1 MNCLEFR
8 RQLTIDPMTDDG
20 ALAEHEQ
27 QCPDCAAFARE
38 IRADEIKL
46 RALLRSIQPPEGMAD
61 RIRLAAGFEQRAA
74 VRRRWW
80 YGAAAGVLMA
90 IGVSMVSLFST
101 TLERGNVALAQSVIH
116 HIEDEANHLHE
127 AHPVSSGRVN
137 YVFRRFGAELTTNIG
152 PIHFAAECL
161 MRERNGVHLVL
172 PGQSGPIT
180 VFFMPGETADGD
192 LEIRSPRFQGH
203 LVPTD
208 WGSIAV
214 VGERG
219 EVLEDLGRRIAAA
232 VNWPDGEIAVST
244 LPTFRSGAPDWPL
257 VAQQQDR

>member
-8 RQLTIDPMTDDG
+8 RQLTIDPLADDV

-27 QCPDCAAFARE
+27 QCPECAKFARE

-46 RALLRSIQPPEGMAD
+46 RATLKSIQPPEGMAD
-61 RIRLAAGFEQRAA
+61 RIRLAAGLEQRAA

-80 YGAAAGVLMA
+80 YSAAAGVLMA

-101 TLERGNVALAQSVIH
+101 TLERTNVALAQSVIH
-116 HIEDEANHLHE
+116 HIEDEASHLRE
-127 AHPVSSGRVN
+127 AHPVSAGRIN
-137 YVFRRFGAELTTNIG
+137 YVFRRFGAELTSSIG

-172 PGQSGPIT
+172 PGQAGPIT
-180 VFFMPGETADGD
+180 VFFMPGENADG
-192 LEIRSPRFQGH
+192 ETAIKSTRFQGY
-203 LVPTD
+203 LVPTN

-214 VGERG
+214 VGEQD
-219 EVLEDLGRRIAAA
+219 ESLEGMGQRLAAA
-232 VNWPDGEIAVST
+232 VSWPDGAVTSST
-244 LPTFRSGAPDWPL
+244 PPALRGDLSEWAL
-257 VAQQQDR
+257 VAQQQHR

>member
-8 RQLTIDPMTDDG
+8 RQLTIDPMADDI
-20 ALAEHEQ
+20 ALTEHEQ
-27 QCPDCAAFARE
+27 QCPECSAFARE

-46 RALLRSIQPPEGMAD
+46 RAMLKSIQPPEGMAD

-74 VRRRWW
+74 ARRRWW

-90 IGVSMVSLFST
+90 IGVSMASLFVT

-116 HIEDEANHLHE
+116 HIEDEASHLHE
-127 AHPVSSGRVN
+127 AHPVPAGRVN
-137 YVFRRFGAELTTNIG
+137 YVFRRFGAELTTSIG

-172 PGQSGPIT
+172 PGSVGPIT
-180 VFFMPGETADGD
+180 VFFMPGETTNGEM
-192 LEIRSPRFQGH
+192 EIRSPRFQGY
-203 LVPTD
+203 LVPTE
-208 WGSIAV
+208 WGSVAV
-214 VGERG
+214 VGEQG
-219 EVLEDLGRRIAAA
+219 EALEGMGQRMAAA
-232 VNWPDGEIAVST
+232 VNWSSRDIAAST
-244 LPTFRSGAPDWPL
+244 LPALRGNLPNGPL